1 MKKFILIAVC
11 LLLVALLTLGVCM
24 YAIGENK
31 DISKPYDMGSE
42 ITVTPPED
50 TPEAQK
56 EMEKKFSVYNH
67 VTEENGKKILTL
79 FSEEQAEEQWTKRQ
93 SGENFRL
100 TYDEILFLIN
110 DSARLYETYDEIVL
124 TNSYA
129 YGISELSESSLTG
142 ERIVS
147 NKGDLT
153 GLTYTAE
160 RSAYEKY
167 SRDVTAIAAYRVAM
181 LDSRMRKGYRVWHC
195 ASGIYA
201 ESVHLLFEDE
211 VKKLVEGSSASPT
224 GCIWTLIPDDLE
236 WESEEA
242 YRKALREQQSHV
254 YNMWGPCE
262 HSQVAYTSIVFSMG
276 CFQRGFIQVPEV
288 EDSSFA
294 QIVGIRWGEPEP
306 YESGSSSPHQVN
318 LSGLLFPD
326 KMLAWELKGSYLA
339 FDEEEPADL
348 YLWRNGGKYSTQ
360 LQALSPEEKA
370 SLQKRLGD
378 TDGIVERYKTA
389 AESYTVEE
397 AGGYFLEVELGN
409 GTSLLYPPLATYK
422 GEYSLG
428 CFVET
433 RLRSYDTYENL
444 SFRPCLTQEFV
455 LELNSLTLP
464 DYERLLPPPPVESM
478 TGDVFV
484 AWQTDTI
491 PYLVLGEDGR
501 GCLKGITDD
510 NRVLPVK
517 YAFPDTGRLYVWHE
531 DESGEKQIRL
541 VFREYRDGV
550 YCYCAEESQG
560 FGAYNFP
567 DMALFYAYDR
577 SFYAYDRS

>member
-11 LLLVALLTLGVCM
+11 LLLVALITLGVCM

-31 DISKPYDMGSE
+31 DLSKPYDMGSE

-56 EMEKKFSVYNH
+56 EMEKKFSVYSH
-67 VTEENGKKILTL
+67 VTETENGKKILTL
-79 FSEEQAEEQWTKRQ
+79 FSEEQAEEQWAKRQ
-93 SGENFRL
+93 NGEDFRL

-142 ERIVS
+142 ERLIS

-153 GLTYTAE
+153 GLTYTEE

-181 LDSRMRKGYRVWHC
+181 LDSRMRKGWMVAGE
-195 ASGIYA
+195 ASGEFA
-201 ESVHLLFEDE
+201 VWTTLCLADE
-211 VKKLVEGSSASPT
+211 VDQAPYSYT
-224 GCIWTLIPDDLE
+224 GCWSVWIMISDDVE

-242 YRKALREQQSHV
+242 YRNALAGQISHGFS
-254 YNMWGPCE
+254 WGGSCR
-262 HSQVAYTSIVFSMG
+262 HSADYTTLAFHTGIYSWK
-276 CFQRGFIQVPEV
+276 
-288 EDSSFA
+288 SSVSYIEAGIFA
-294 QIVGIRWGEPEP
+294 LRWGE
-306 YESGSSSPHQVN
+306 YEVLDGWQDRSWQTLSTFFDKAYSHQVN
-318 LSGLLFPD
+318 LGGLLFPE
-326 KMLAWELKGSYLA
+326 KTLAWELKGSYLA

-348 YLWRNGGKYSTQ
+348 CLGRNSGKYSTQ

-370 SLQKRLGD
+370 SLQKWLGD

-409 GTSLLYPPLATYK
+409 GTSLLYPPLATYR
-422 GEYSLG
+422 GEYALG

-433 RLRSYDTYENL
+433 KLRSYDTYENL

-455 LELNSLTLP
+455 LELNGLTLP
-464 DYERLLPPPPVESM
+464 DYQHLLPAPPVESM
-478 TGDVFV
+478 MGDVFV
-484 AWQTDTI
+484 AWQTENT
-491 PYLVLGEDGR
+491 LFFVLSEDG
-501 GCLKGITDD
+501 KGYLRSNTAK
-510 NRVLPVK
+510 NRILPVRYTREEDGTVVLWYENEAGETVLRHVYRPHK
-517 YAFPDTGRLYVWHE
+517 YGF
-531 DESGEKQIRL
+531 
-541 VFREYRDGV
+541 V
-550 YCYCAEESQG
+550 YDAEESVVYG
-560 FGAYNFP
+560 DYSFEGGTI
-567 DMALFYAYDR
+567 FYCMGG
-577 SFYAYDRS
+577 